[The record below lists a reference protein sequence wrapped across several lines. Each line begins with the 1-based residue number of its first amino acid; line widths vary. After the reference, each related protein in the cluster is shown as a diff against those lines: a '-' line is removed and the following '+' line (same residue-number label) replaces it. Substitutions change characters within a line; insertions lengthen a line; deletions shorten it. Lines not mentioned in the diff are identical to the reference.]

1 MLSTNRASPALRGPV
16 RYRVCVARTG
26 EARNLT
32 HLGQIESLRRAVS
45 ESKLPALVDGK
56 RKRPRLAFG
65 PAISLG
71 YESLAEYFDMELSAA
86 LSPEDVTRA
95 LSKSLNDGFSVR
107 TLRRIPAFF
116 PSLDSTINV
125 AAYEIE
131 AKFPDDA
138 PERLESLLAR
148 REIVVE
154 KIKEGGV
161 ERVDARPLIVRMQL
175 AGSGRL
181 DMVLRFGPKRTVKPE
196 ALLREWLGSVPDG
209 TLIRRSGLF
218 SETSAGEL
226 MTP

>member
-1 MLSTNRASPALRGPV
+1 MRSTSPALRGPI
-16 RYRVCVARTG
+16 RYRVCVARLG
-26 EARNLT
+26 VARNLT
-32 HLGQIESLRRAVS
+32 HLGQIEALRRAVG
-45 ESKLPALVDGK
+45 ESGLPAMLDGR

-71 YESLAEYFDMELSAA
+71 YESLAEYFDMELTMA
-86 LSPEDVTRA
+86 LSPEDVTGA
-95 LSKSLNDGFSVR
+95 LAKVLKDGFTVR
-107 TLRRIPAFF
+107 AIRRIPAFF

-125 AAYEIE
+125 ASYEIE
-131 AKFPDDA
+131 APFPDGA
-138 PERLESLLAR
+138 GRQLKELLAR

-161 ERVDARPLIVRMQL
+161 ERVDARPLIVRMEL
-175 AGSGRL
+175 AGPRL

-196 ALLREWLGSVPDG
+196 ALVREWIGAVPEG
-209 TLIRRSGLF
+209 IQIRRSGLY